1 MYKVRMSALQPYFAI
16 ADGLAAL
23 FKPFVEA
30 VVHDL
35 RSDSVAYIA
44 NPFSPREAGDPS
56 DMDEVTFAPGVRVIG
71 PYEKVNFDGRRMKSI
86 SILLHAQE
94 KGGKD
99 KPIGMLCINA
109 DVTEFEAVRRMLQGF
124 LGGVT
129 ETASQAGALFHEDWH
144 EKVNR
149 FIAAWTAE
157 RSTTVERL
165 DRTARRALIE
175 ALHETGGFEGR
186 RAPAYVAK
194 ILGVSRATVYNEL
207 ARVKIAA

>member
-1 MYKVRMSALQPYFAI
+1 MSALQPYFAI

-35 RSDSVAYIA
+35 RTDTVAYIA
-44 NPFSPREAGDPS
+44 HPFSPREAGDPS
-56 DMDEVTFAPGVRVIG
+56 DMEDVNFAPGVRVIG
-71 PYEKVNFDGRRMKSI
+71 PYEKVNFDGRRIKSI
-86 SILLHAQE
+86 SILLRAQE
-94 KGGKD
+94 VGDNGQ
-99 KPIGMLCINA
+99 PIGMLCINA

-129 ETASQAGALFHEDWH
+129 ETASQVGALFHEDWH

-157 RSTTVERL
+157 HTTTVERL
-165 DRTARRALIE
+165 DREGRRALIA
-175 ALHETGGFEGR
+175 ALYESGGFEGR
-186 RAPAYVAK
+186 RAPAYVAQ
-194 ILGVSRATVYNEL
+194 ILGVSRATIYNEL
-207 ARVKIAA
+207 ARMKTSAAA